1 MVNFDDLNMKDA
13 HQFKM
18 NEYQATS
25 LISSLPGVDSIITD
39 VKNEKK
45 KKFKLYRMYSKKNLF
60 FF

>member
-1 MVNFDDLNMKDA
+1 MKDA

-60 FF
+60 FFK